1 MAGADRIGIGMV
13 GAGSIARARHVPG
26 FKAIP
31 GVELVGVVNR
41 TPESSKAAAKE
52 LGFARTYRD
61 WRALLDDPKVDAVV
75 VAAWP
80 YLHAPVTLAALH
92 AGKHVLTQARMATDA
107 DEARDMLDASLEHP
121 DLATMVVPAPNGW
134 GDRTI
139 MRLLAEGAIGELR
152 TVRLAWGGSVS
163 GGHPDPW
170 RRQRRYSGYNIMAV
184 GILYEGIARWL
195 GHATAVQAR
204 TELYVDA
211 ERATIGTTLYD
222 VPDYVAIQAEFPN
235 RVHASIEI
243 SAHASFAG
251 ANGAHL
257 FGTEGTL
264 FVDFD
269 AHALRLSTA
278 QAPEGRP
285 VRIPKNELA
294 DWRVEAEFI
303 GAIRGEEEVRL
314 TDFATG
320 VRYMAFTDA
329 VNESAKNGV
338 RVAL

>member
-1 MAGADRIGIGMV
+1 
-13 GAGSIARARHVPG
+13 
-26 FKAIP
+26 
-31 GVELVGVVNR
+31 
-41 TPESSKAAAKE
+41 
-52 LGFARTYRD
+52 
-61 WRALLDDPKVDAVV
+61 
-75 VAAWP
+75 
-80 YLHAPVTLAALH
+80 
-92 AGKHVLTQARMATDA
+92 
-107 DEARDMLDASLEHP
+107 
-121 DLATMVVPAPNGW
+121 
-134 GDRTI
+134 
-139 MRLLAEGAIGELR
+139 
-152 TVRLAWGGSVS
+152 
-163 GGHPDPW
+163 
-170 RRQRRYSGYNIMAV
+170 MAV

-195 GHATAVQAR
+195 GHATSVQAR

-211 ERATIGTTLYD
+211 ERAATGTTLYD

-264 FVDFD
+264 FIDFD

-278 QAPEGRP
+278 NAPEGRP
-285 VRIPKNELA
+285 VKIPKDELA

-303 GAIRGEEEVRL
+303 GAIRREEEVRL

-320 VRYMAFTDA
+320 LRYMAFTDA
-329 VNESAKNGV
+329 VNEAAKNGV